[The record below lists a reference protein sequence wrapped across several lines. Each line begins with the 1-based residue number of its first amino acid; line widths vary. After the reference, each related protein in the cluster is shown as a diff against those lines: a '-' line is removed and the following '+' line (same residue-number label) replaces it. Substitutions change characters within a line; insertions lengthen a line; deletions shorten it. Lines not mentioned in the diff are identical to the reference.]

1 MIWIGAFSVV
11 AVVAA
16 LFYWL
21 RGIGEAA
28 DRIAHLGFFLMAFCC
43 LGVRSLDGTTALL
56 NDVGLFVI
64 ALGVLTIVVGRLR
77 QQISSERVDS
87 LGLLLMAVGV
97 LLALLL

>member
-1 MIWIGAFSVV
+1 
-11 AVVAA
+11 
-16 LFYWL
+16 
-21 RGIGEAA
+21 
-28 DRIAHLGFFLMAFCC
+28 MAFCC